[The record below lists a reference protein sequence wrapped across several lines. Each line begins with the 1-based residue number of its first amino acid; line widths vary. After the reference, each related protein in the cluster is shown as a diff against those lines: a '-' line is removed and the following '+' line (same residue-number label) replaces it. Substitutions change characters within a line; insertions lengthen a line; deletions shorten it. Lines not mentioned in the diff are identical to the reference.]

1 MSILPFIRRPER
13 NQPRRTVDQRTKDV
27 KGKSM
32 LGFLKNNPAL
42 AQVIALREVGHDCW
56 IPEDVNCDGEIN
68 VLDVIVV
75 GQHWGEGCLLPT
87 PTPTSTPLAQLQ
99 VHYTD

>member
-1 MSILPFIRRPER
+1 MSAWPFAHKKKRVRPR
-13 NQPRRTVDQRTKDV
+13 KTVDQKTRDV
-27 KGKSM
+27 KGRQT

-42 AQVIALREVGHDCW
+42 AQVIALREAGHDCW
-56 IPEDVNCDGEIN
+56 ITGDVNCDGEIN